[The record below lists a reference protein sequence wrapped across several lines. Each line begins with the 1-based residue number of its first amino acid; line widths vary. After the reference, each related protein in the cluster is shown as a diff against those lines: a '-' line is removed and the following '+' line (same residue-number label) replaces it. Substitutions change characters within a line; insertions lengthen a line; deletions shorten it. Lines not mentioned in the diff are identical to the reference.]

1 MRPLCYF
8 NETQCTLEAF
18 AEKGTHALRLVEMV
32 SITGADYHST
42 DHPPFHIPSMY
53 MKFPTHPH
61 RMWEIYWRKYMAIQ
75 FILGASGTGKTRY
88 IYDKMIEESMK
99 PGHRPIL
106 FILPEQSNM
115 AAEQDMV
122 ALHPS
127 GGTMDI
133 SILSFTRLAFQVFDE
148 RNIHTRDIL
157 DDYGKSMLVMKLL
170 EENQEELTYYGNM
183 IGKQGFV
190 DEVKSILSEFYQ
202 YQITDEILGDVLN
215 KLSPDKSLFHKLSD
229 LRLLRNAFDEAMA
242 DSYMVTE
249 QILSMLKE
257 AAGESELL
265 SKADIYFDGFTG
277 FTPVQ
282 YDVIEELMR
291 LNGNLYF
298 AFTMDEDIFGR
309 NDYSEQ
315 GLFTL
320 GKQSVDRLCQLAER
334 NQVTV
339 LPHIGLTRNYRLE
352 NCPELLHLER
362 QMFRF
367 PAQACEEEPEHI
379 LTFQAQDSREE
390 ALYIA
395 KTIKDYVLEKGW
407 HYRDFAVITGDI
419 TEQADVWRQAMEQ
432 VAIPYFLDVNE
443 TLSHNPIVETVGMLM
458 ELFRM
463 DFSYDS
469 VFTFLKTGFLDM
481 DMEAVYNLENY
492 AMKYGVRGYSWWHS
506 SFKGGVRGLHELN
519 ATREQFMDKIEP
531 IAPVF
536 LKKSA
541 SAKEYIRALYNFF
554 TENQM
559 AEKLHARSIWL
570 EQKGELRASKAYDQ
584 VYDKFIAVLDKT
596 MDILGEETVERDH
609 FIQILMTGISD
620 MQLGIIPSTLDQ
632 VVIGDME
639 RTRLHHIRF
648 LFVAGCNEGILPGNA
663 SGKGILA
670 DKDRQQLKE
679 LDVTLAP
686 DSRQEMFLQQFYF
699 YLQVTQA
706 SERLAISWRQTDEK
720 GEELR
725 SSYFVNRLQK
735 IFSKPL
741 KKQDIRMEE
750 MLPSTDGEL
759 TADFAVS
766 LSESKASD
774 SSVFELIQ
782 QRNPIMMDQILD
794 GFLYSNQ
801 SGVLDSLLARE
812 LYGEHMVHSVSRLET
827 YSGCAYQFFLKYGL
841 HLAKREEYKVES
853 NHIGTILHAVMEQF
867 FKQVKDGK
875 LDLKQMTGQQMEE
888 VAEQLTISAAKDEND
903 TIFESSYRNRH
914 QLEVLIRIA
923 KRSIA
928 NLCRHLEHGEME
940 PTYFEQRFSP
950 EDKLHYIDM
959 ALSDGVRMELN
970 GIVDRVDIKET
981 EDAVYLKVIDYKSG
995 AKKIDYLKM
1004 YEGRQLQ
1011 LTVYMSVMT
1020 ELLKRQYPDKQIIPT
1035 GMYYYHIH
1043 DPIIEETDEDKI
1055 ERERIK
1061 SSRLSGLVNE
1071 DEESRRMMDGKTG
1084 LVTPLNYKKD
1094 GELQARNSALVTTE
1108 ELQQI
1113 SGFVRDKM
1121 IEIGED
1127 IIHGHIEMNP
1137 EKGEVSSPCNYC
1149 DYSSVCRFEA
1159 GLGGN
1164 AYRIQPKLDVQEVKE
1179 AILERGKGGENA

>member
-1 MRPLCYF
+1 
-8 NETQCTLEAF
+8 
-18 AEKGTHALRLVEMV
+18 
-32 SITGADYHST
+32 
-42 DHPPFHIPSMY
+42 
-53 MKFPTHPH
+53 
-61 RMWEIYWRKYMAIQ
+61 MAIQ

-88 IYDKMIEESMK
+88 IYEQMIEESRK
-99 PGHRPIL
+99 PEHRPIL

-115 AAEQDMV
+115 AAEQDMT
-122 ALHPS
+122 ALHPA

-157 DDYGKSMLVMKLL
+157 DDYGKSMLIMKLL
-170 EENQEELTYYGNM
+170 KEHQEELSYYGGM
-183 IGKQGFV
+183 IGRQGFV

-202 YQITDEILGDVLN
+202 YQITDEVLGDVLN

-229 LRLLRNAFDEAMA
+229 LRLLRKAFDEAMS

-265 SKADIYFDGFTG
+265 SHADIYFDGFTG

-291 LNGNLYF
+291 LKGNLYF
-298 AFTMDEDIFGR
+298 AFTMDEDIFGQ

-315 GLFTL
+315 GLFIL
-320 GKQSVDRLCQLAER
+320 GKQAVDKLCQLAER

-339 LPHIGLTRNYRLE
+339 LPHVGLTKNYRLE
-352 NCPELLHLER
+352 HCPELWHLER
-362 QMFRF
+362 QIFRF
-367 PAQACEEEPEHI
+367 PVHSCEEEPENI
-379 LTFQAQDSREE
+379 LTFQAGDSREE
-390 ALYIA
+390 AEYIA
-395 KTIKDYVLEKGW
+395 KTIKKYVIEEGW
-407 HYRDFAVITGDI
+407 HYRDFGIITGDLA
-419 TEQADVWRQAMEQ
+419 EQADVWRQTMEQ
-432 VAIPYFLDVNE
+432 MAIPYFLDVNE
-443 TLSHNPIVETVGMLM
+443 TLSHNPVVETVGMLM
-458 ELFRM
+458 ELFRT

-492 AMKYGVRGYSWWHS
+492 ALKYGVQGYSWWKN
-506 SFKGGVRGLHELN
+506 SFKGGVKGLRELN
-519 ATREQFMDKIEP
+519 AVRKQFIDKIEP
-531 IAPVF
+531 IAQIF
-536 LKKSA
+536 IKKSA
-541 SAKEYIRALYNFF
+541 SAKEYIRALYAFF
-554 TENQM
+554 TANQM

-570 EQKGELRASKAYDQ
+570 EEKGEFRASKAYDQ

-596 MDILGEETVERDH
+596 MDILGDETIERDH
-609 FIQILMTGISD
+609 FAQIFMTGIAD

-639 RTRLHHIRF
+639 RTRLHHIRL
-648 LFVAGCNEGILPGNA
+648 LFVAGCNEGILPANT

-670 DKDRQQLKE
+670 DKDRQQLKD
-679 LDVTLAP
+679 LDVYLAP

-699 YLQVTQA
+699 YLQITQA
-706 SERLAISWRQTDEK
+706 AEKLVVSWRKTDEK

-725 SSYFVNRLQK
+725 PSYFVSRLQK

-741 KKQDIRMEE
+741 KKKERWMEE

-759 TADFAVS
+759 TVDFAIS
-766 LSESKASD
+766 LSESRAKD
-774 SSVFELIQ
+774 SSIFDVMQ
-782 QRNPIMMDQILD
+782 QRNPVMTAQILE

-801 SGVLDSLLARE
+801 SGVLDAFLARE
-812 LYGEHMVHSVSRLET
+812 LYGEHMLHSVSRLET

-867 FKQVKDGK
+867 FKQVKEGT
-875 LDLKQMTGQQMEE
+875 LIPAQMTRQQMEE
-888 VAEQLTISAAKDEND
+888 TAEQLTLAAAKEEND

-928 NLCRHLEHGEME
+928 NLCRHLEYGGME
-940 PTYFEQRFSP
+940 PAFFEQRFSP
-950 EDKLHYIDM
+950 EDQLRYIDM

-970 GIVDRVDIKET
+970 GIVDRVDIKEA
-981 EDAVYLKVIDYKSG
+981 ENAVYLKVIDYKSG
-995 AKKIDYLKM
+995 AKDIDYLKM
-1004 YEGRQLQ
+1004 YEGQQLQ
-1011 LTVYMSVMT
+1011 LTVYMSVMS
-1020 ELLKRQYPDKQIIPT
+1020 ELLQRKYPDKQIIPT
-1035 GMYYYHIH
+1035 GMYYYHIY
-1043 DPIIEETDEDKI
+1043 DPIIEGTDEDKV
-1055 ERERIK
+1055 EEERIK

-1071 DEESRRMMDGKTG
+1071 DEESRQWMDGKTG
-1084 LVTPLNYKKD
+1084 LVTPVRYKKD
-1094 GELQARNSALVTTE
+1094 GELYSQNNTLVTTG
-1108 ELQQI
+1108 ELQEI

-1121 IEIGED
+1121 MEIGED
-1127 IIHGHIEMNP
+1127 IIRGRIEMNP
-1137 EKGEVSSPCNYC
+1137 EKGEITSPCNYC

-1164 AYRIQPKLDVQEVKE
+1164 AYRIHPQMNGQEAKE
-1179 AILERGKGGENA
+1179 QILEQGKKEGGENA